1 MTLDPGQFRQRP
13 VLAMSRLTCGQGT
26 DGSFDA
32 PLIDP
37 AHVTLECVALHRR
50 PHLKQF
56 LNQQSLGWPVN
67 WRQKTLD
74 RLSRQKRAGLV
85 AALEEALSGKAGG

>member
-26 DGSFDA
+26 DGSLDA

-50 PHLKQF
+50 PYLEQF

-74 RLSRQKRAGLV
+74 RQSGEKRDGLV
-85 AALEEALSGKAGG
+85 AAREEALSGKAGG